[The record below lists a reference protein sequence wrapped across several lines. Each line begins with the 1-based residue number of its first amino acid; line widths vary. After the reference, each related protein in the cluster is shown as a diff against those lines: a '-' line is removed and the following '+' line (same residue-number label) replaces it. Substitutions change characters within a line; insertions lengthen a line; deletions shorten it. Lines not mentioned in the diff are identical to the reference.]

1 MLLKLLRTSNKMPL
15 LDIFSKSM
23 SKPIKEITKVK
34 IIVDNREKNS
44 LVPSILITKNFEV
57 KFEQLPVADY
67 ILNDTAI
74 ERKTISDLK
83 SSIINKRIFQQMLE
97 IKQYK
102 KYLLIIEGNTSE
114 LYNNEIIH
122 ENAIRGFLL
131 SISLD
136 YQVPIILAKNEE
148 DTANYLSLLARKSSK
163 EHSLRASKIFLS
175 EKERL
180 QFILEG
186 FPNIGPVTAHKLLEH
201 FHSLKNIANA
211 SQEELEKL
219 IGKKAE
225 TLYKLINHFYS

>member
-1 MLLKLLRTSNKMPL
+1 MPF
-15 LDIFSKSM
+15 INPFSKQKT
-23 SKPIKEITKVK
+23 KPIKENPKIK

-44 LVPSILITKNFEV
+44 LVPSILIAKNFEIEF
-57 KFEQLPVADY
+57 KQLLVADY
-67 ILNDTAI
+67 LVHGTAI

-102 KYLLIIEGNTSE
+102 KYFLIIEGNSGE

-131 SISLD
+131 AISLD
-136 YQVPIILAKNEE
+136 YQVPIILAKDEE
-148 DTANYLSLLARKSSK
+148 DTANYLSLLAKKSPK
-163 EHSLRASKIFLS
+163 EASLRASTIFLT

-186 FPNIGPVTAHKLLEH
+186 FPNIGPVTARKLLDN
-201 FHSLKNIANA
+201 FNSLKNIANA
-211 SQEELEKL
+211 SQEDLEKL

-225 TLYKLINHFYS
+225 ALYKLFNALYASD

>member
-1 MLLKLLRTSNKMPL
+1 MPFL
-15 LDIFSKSM
+15 NPFSQKK
-23 SKPIKEITKVK
+23 SKPLKETPKIKIL
-34 IIVDNREKNS
+34 VDNREKNS
-44 LVPSILITKNFEV
+44 LVPSILVSKNFEV

-74 ERKTISDLK
+74 ERKTLSDLK

-131 SISLD
+131 AISLD

-148 DTANYLSLLARKSSK
+148 DTANYLSLLAKKSPK
-163 EHSLRASKIFLS
+163 EISLRVSKIFLT

-186 FPNIGPVTAHKLLEH
+186 FPNIGPVTARKLLDN
-201 FHSLKNIANA
+201 FKSLKNIANA
-211 SQEELEKL
+211 SKEELEKL

-225 TLYKLINHFYS
+225 NLHKLLNYTYS

>member
-1 MLLKLLRTSNKMPL
+1 MPFL
-15 LDIFSKSM
+15 NPFSKKKT
-23 SKPIKEITKVK
+23 KPIKENPKIK

-44 LVPSILITKNFEV
+44 LVPSILIAKNFEIEF
-57 KFEQLPVADY
+57 KQLLVADY
-67 ILNDTAI
+67 LVHGTAI

-102 KYLLIIEGNTSE
+102 KYFLIIEGNSGE

-131 SISLD
+131 AISLD
-136 YQVPIILAKNEE
+136 YQVPIILAKDEE
-148 DTANYLSLLARKSSK
+148 DTANYLSLLAKKSPK
-163 EHSLRASKIFLS
+163 EASLRASKIFLT

-186 FPNIGPVTAHKLLEH
+186 FPNIGPVTARKLLDN
-201 FHSLKNIANA
+201 FNSLKNIANA
-211 SQEELEKL
+211 SQEDLEKL

-225 TLYKLINHFYS
+225 ALYKLFNALYASD

>member
-1 MLLKLLRTSNKMPL
+1 MPF
-15 LDIFSKSM
+15 INPFSKQKT
-23 SKPIKEITKVK
+23 KPIKENPKIK

-44 LVPSILITKNFEV
+44 LVPSILIAKNFEIEF
-57 KFEQLPVADY
+57 KQLLVADY
-67 ILNDTAI
+67 LVHGTAI

-102 KYLLIIEGNTSE
+102 KYFLIIEGNSGE

-131 SISLD
+131 AISLD
-136 YQVPIILAKNEE
+136 YQVPIILAKDEE
-148 DTANYLSLLARKSSK
+148 DTANYLSLLAKKSPK
-163 EHSLRASKIFLS
+163 EASLRASKIFLT

-186 FPNIGPVTAHKLLEH
+186 FPNIGPVTARKLLDN
-201 FHSLKNIANA
+201 FNSLKNIANA
-211 SQEELEKL
+211 SQEDLEKL

-225 TLYKLINHFYS
+225 ALYKLFNALYASD

>member
-1 MLLKLLRTSNKMPL
+1 M
-15 LDIFSKSM
+15 
-23 SKPIKEITKVK
+23 
-34 IIVDNREKNS
+34 
-44 LVPSILITKNFEV
+44 
-57 KFEQLPVADY
+57 
-67 ILNDTAI
+67 
-74 ERKTISDLK
+74 
-83 SSIINKRIFQQMLE
+83 
-97 IKQYK
+97 
-102 KYLLIIEGNTSE
+102 LIIEGNTNE

-163 EHSLRASKIFLS
+163 EHSLRVSKIFLT

-186 FPNIGPVTAHKLLEH
+186 FPNIGPVTARKLLDN
-201 FHSLKNIANA
+201 FKSLKNIANA
-211 SQEELEKL
+211 SKEELEKL

-225 TLYKLINHFYS
+225 NLHKLLNYTYS